1 MNIWRLF
8 VDYYSVKTNGY
19 RNVLAIWDRQLVDP
33 TFVNDVG
40 DFSVLNKHIGCIYNR
55 RMSIFLRFVLECQLG
70 GWCGWLLH
78 HRRQMRHTAVVRNCL
93 RGATHMHVTTIGLDL
108 AKNVFQVHGITDDGE
123 VVFNRALRRAQV
135 LPFFESLD
143 PCLIGIEACGTSH
156 HWARELIKLG
166 HNVKLIPP
174 VYVKPYVK
182 RGKTDAVDAEAIC
195 EAVTRPTMRFVEV
208 KTPEQQAILAVHRT
222 RDLIVRQR
230 TQTINMLRAQLAEFG
245 IILPQGIYHVLSF
258 AKECLNGEQPDLPEV
273 AGDVIFELCDQLRLL
288 HSKILRCTRQMNKIA
303 RLEKRVAMLRTI
315 PGVGPITASAI
326 VATVGSGK
334 QFNNGRE
341 FAAWLGLTPLNKSSG
356 GIERVGHISKMGD
369 QYIRRLLV
377 LGMTSRIRSI
387 KTEPEKFDPWFA
399 DILER
404 KPSRVAAIAM
414 ANKTARIM
422 WAVLARNEPY
432 KVRTA

>member
-1 MNIWRLF
+1 
-8 VDYYSVKTNGY
+8 
-19 RNVLAIWDRQLVDP
+19 
-33 TFVNDVG
+33 
-40 DFSVLNKHIGCIYNR
+40 
-55 RMSIFLRFVLECQLG
+55 
-70 GWCGWLLH
+70 
-78 HRRQMRHTAVVRNCL
+78 
-93 RGATHMHVTTIGLDL
+93 MHVTTIGLDL
-108 AKNVFQVHGITDDGE
+108 AKNVFQVHGIADDGE
-123 VVFNRALRRAQV
+123 VAFNRPLRRAQV
-135 LPFFESLD
+135 LSFFESLD

-208 KTPEQQAILAVHRT
+208 KTPEQQAVLAVHRT

-245 IILPQGIYHVLSF
+245 IALPQGIYHALQF
-258 AKECLNGEQPDLPEV
+258 AKEFLNGKQPDLPEV
-273 AGDVIFELCDQLRLL
+273 VDDVIFELCDQLRFL

-303 RLEKRVAMLRTI
+303 RLEKRVALLRTI

-341 FAAWLGLTPLNKSSG
+341 FAAWLGLTPINKSSG
-356 GIERVGHISKMGD
+356 GKERQGHISKMGD
-369 QYIRRLLV
+369 QYIRRLLI
-377 LGMTSRIRSI
+377 LGMTSRIRAI
-387 KTEPEKFDPWFA
+387 RTEPEKFDPWFA
-399 DILER
+399 NILER
-404 KPSRVAAIAM
+404 KPSKVAAIAM

-422 WAVLARNEPY
+422 WAVLTRNEPY
-432 KVRTA
+432 KVRAA